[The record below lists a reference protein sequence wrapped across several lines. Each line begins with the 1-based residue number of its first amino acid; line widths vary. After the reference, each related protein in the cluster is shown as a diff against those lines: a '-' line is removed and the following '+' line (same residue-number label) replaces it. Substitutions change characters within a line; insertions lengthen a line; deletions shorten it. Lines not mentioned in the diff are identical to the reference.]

1 MKDKGLF
8 LFLLH
13 IANRNE
19 SIIGDY
25 LNTLEEDI
33 FSPYL
38 QFGDDEV
45 DILKNINEDYAI
57 LLNSKREQI
66 KVIY

>member
-1 MKDKGLF
+1 MKEKAMF
-8 LFLLH
+8 LFMLH

-19 SIIGDY
+19 SILGDY

-45 DILKNINEDYAI
+45 DILKNINEEYAS
-57 LLNSKREQI
+57 LLNSKREQM
-66 KVIY
+66 KVSY